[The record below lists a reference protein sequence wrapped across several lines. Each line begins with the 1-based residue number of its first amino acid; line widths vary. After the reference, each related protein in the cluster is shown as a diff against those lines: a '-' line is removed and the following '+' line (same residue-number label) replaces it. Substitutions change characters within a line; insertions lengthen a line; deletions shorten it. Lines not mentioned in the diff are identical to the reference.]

1 MIITITTSDHRNTV
15 PTTIEHILKR
25 PGMLQSSA
33 VQILTKEYAEVIE
46 LGQRWTEQEV
56 KGLEDNISRSIDIS
70 R

>member
-1 MIITITTSDHRNTV
+1 
-15 PTTIEHILKR
+15 
-25 PGMLQSSA
+25 MLQSSA

-56 KGLEDNISRSIDIS
+56 KGLQDNISRSIDIS